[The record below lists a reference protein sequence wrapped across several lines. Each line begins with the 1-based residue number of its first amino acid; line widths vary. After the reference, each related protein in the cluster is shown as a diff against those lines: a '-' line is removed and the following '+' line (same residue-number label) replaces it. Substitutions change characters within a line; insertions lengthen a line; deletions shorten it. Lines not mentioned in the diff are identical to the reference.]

1 VIEDQ
6 AIKILPKEIVNKIVM
21 SGNEYGWR
29 LADIPNVIQS
39 CNKLNLALLGGQ
51 IRFIFND
58 ATCDLYWLNVD
69 PKEKEPNEDWEDYSK
84 RSCSEFLSLFNLLIL
99 KTNFEEEGTN
109 GFNILQEKK
118 ESGINILEYMCLII
132 YPVTDIEYLRLIKS
146 AHHNK

>member
-1 VIEDQ
+1 MIEDQ

-21 SGNEYGWR
+21 SGSEYGWR

-69 PKEKEPNEDWEDYSK
+69 PKEKETSLNIYCINRLNFISK
-84 RSCSEFLSLFNLLIL
+84 YMSLCMMLI
-99 KTNFEEEGTN
+99 
-109 GFNILQEKK
+109 Q
-118 ESGINILEYMCLII
+118 S
-132 YPVTDIEYLRLIKS
+132 R
-146 AHHNK
+146 